1 MFEPD
6 VNKYRY
12 NVVH

>member
-6 VNKYRY
+6 VKSI
-12 NVVH
+12 